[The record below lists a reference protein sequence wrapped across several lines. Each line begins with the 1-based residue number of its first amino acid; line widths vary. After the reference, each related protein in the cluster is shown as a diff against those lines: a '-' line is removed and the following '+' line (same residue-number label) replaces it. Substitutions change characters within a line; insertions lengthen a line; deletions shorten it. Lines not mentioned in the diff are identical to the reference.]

1 MQTKIFADKT
11 VVVLGKFSNYSREH
25 LKSKLIML
33 GAHIEGNVT
42 RKTDYVIVGDNP
54 GMQADKAG
62 KMGIKIRTEE
72 EFEEM
77 ILQE

>member
-1 MQTKIFADKT
+1 MQTRIFAGKT
-11 VVVLGKFSNYSREH
+11 VVVLGKFSNYSRER

-42 RKTDYVIVGDNP
+42 RKTDYVIGDNP
-54 GMQADKAG
+54 GIQADKAG

>member
-1 MQTKIFADKT
+1 MQTKIFAENP
-11 VVVLGKFSNYSREH
+11 VVVLGKFSHSSLEH

-33 GAHIEGNVT
+33 GVHIEGNVT

-54 GMQADKAG
+54 GIQADKAG

>member
-1 MQTKIFADKT
+1 MQTRIFAGKT
-11 VVVLGKFSNYSREH
+11 VVVLGKFSNYSRER
-25 LKSKLIML
+25 LESKLIML

-54 GMQADKAG
+54 GIQADKAG